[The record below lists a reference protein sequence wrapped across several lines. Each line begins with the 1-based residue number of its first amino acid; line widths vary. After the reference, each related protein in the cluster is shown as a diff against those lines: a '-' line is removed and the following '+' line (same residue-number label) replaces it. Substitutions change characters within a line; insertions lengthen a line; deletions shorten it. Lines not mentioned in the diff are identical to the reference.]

1 MNYSDAI
8 VWLKEHNIKK
18 EDGTFYE
25 FGEVCIACCFQGSI
39 ALIKWVA
46 TLVNELVMQEEA
58 AYCQINGNIRTS
70 SLGLSEDSL
79 SQ

>member
-25 FGEVCIACCFQGSI
+25 FGEVCICFKGSLVLKWI
-39 ALIKWVA
+39 A
-46 TLVNELVMQEEA
+46 
-58 AYCQINGNIRTS
+58 TS
-70 SLGLSEDSL
+70 G
-79 SQ
+79 